1 MINTEENRLKFK
13 RKVSSEFLRVRKYL
27 VGQMIKNEFS
37 VEEISKTLKSSR
49 GQIYYDIR
57 KIKTKRYNLKIDSR
71 WLWYKK

>member
-1 MINTEENRLKFK
+1 MVVTGKYRLEFK

-27 VGQMIKNEFS
+27 VAQMIKNEFS

-57 KIKTKRYNLKIDSR
+57 KIKTKDMEEKNGNTKRR
-71 WLWYKK
+71 

>member
-13 RKVSSEFLRVRKYL
+13 RKGTSEFLRVRKYL

-57 KIKTKRYNLKIDSR
+57 KIKTKDMEEKNGNSKRR
-71 WLWYKK
+71 